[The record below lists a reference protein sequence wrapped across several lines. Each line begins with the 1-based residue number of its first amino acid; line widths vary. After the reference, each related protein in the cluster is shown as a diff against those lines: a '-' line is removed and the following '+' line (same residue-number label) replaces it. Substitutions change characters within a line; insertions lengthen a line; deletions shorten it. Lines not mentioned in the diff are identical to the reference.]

1 MQMTQQSR
9 GKTQPGRKA
18 EISGG
23 RLLSGIASSLT
34 KFFGFVYVMTCVFKF
49 ISLDLCFSN
58 CCIFGFSDQRDL
70 ILCVGALLADS
81 HISAEFCVT
90 AD

>member
-34 KFFGFVYVMTCVFKF
+34 KFFGFVCVMSCVFKF
-49 ISLDLCFSN
+49 ISLNLCFSN
-58 CCIFGFSDQRDL
+58 CCIFGFLDQRDL
-70 ILCVGALLADS
+70 ILCVGALSADS
-81 HISAEFCVT
+81 QLVQNSV
-90 AD
+90 